1 MKKWYLH
8 CKKADFADISQKFN
22 ITPMLARII
31 RNRDIIGDD
40 AIKEYLYGTID
51 YMHSPYLFKGMSKAV
66 DMVFDAIKNNKKI
79 RVVGDYDVDGICSSY
94 ILKHTIKKLGGD
106 VDVKI
111 PDRVFDGY
119 GMNENMSDEAFN
131 DGIGLIITC
140 DNGVSAYEA
149 VDKAKSYGIDV
160 IVTDHHEVPYPL
172 VNADVIIDAK
182 QEGCTYPYKE
192 LCGGAVAYK
201 VAQALTERAKKEG
214 KKVEEIKEL
223 DKLMDELLLY
233 AGMATVADIVP
244 LTSENRIFA
253 KEGIKRLKITQNE
266 GLKALMSQKNIEQE
280 NINAFYIGFILGPC
294 INSAGRLKN
303 ALIAFN
309 LLEEKDPALAKKK
322 AMELVELNEVRKN
335 LTISQT
341 QIAIDQIE
349 RLAGN
354 IPNVLVIFLSDAHES
369 IAGIIAGRLKE
380 EYSRP
385 VLVITNSDEGLKGS
399 GRSVDKYNMIEALT
413 KNSDCFNKFGGHAKA
428 AGFTLADGMT
438 PEKLSE
444 ILNNDCDLAKE
455 ELEEKKWIDMQL
467 PFQYI
472 SEQFI
477 NELGRLEPFGQNNE
491 KPCFAEKNIKVNSIY
506 MSRNANCLKFNL
518 ENESG
523 FKIDGIM
530 FRNEEFIKEQYEI
543 LTNAKEKADGCLLV
557 SLIFYPYINYYR
569 GEKNLQLKIDEIKI
583 QN

>member
-31 RNRDIIGDD
+31 RNRDIVGDE
-40 AIKEYLYGTID
+40 AIKEYLYGSID
-51 YMHSPYLFKGMSKAV
+51 YMHNPYLFKGMSEAV
-66 DMVFDAIKNNKKI
+66 DIIFSAINANKKI

-94 ILKHTIKKLGGD
+94 ILKQSIKKIGGD
-106 VDVKI
+106 VDVRI

-119 GMNENMSDEAFN
+119 GMNENMSDEAFS
-131 DGIGLIITC
+131 DGVGLIITC

-149 VDKAKSYGIDV
+149 VNKARSFGIDV

-172 VNADVIIDAK
+172 INANVVIDAK

-201 VAQALTERAKKEG
+201 VAQALIERAKKIAKSVDE
-214 KKVEEIKEL
+214 KREL
-223 DKLMDELLLY
+223 DKLIDELLLY

-244 LTSENRIFA
+244 LTQENRIFA

-266 GLKALMSQKNIEQE
+266 GLKALMDSKNIEQE

-303 ALIAFN
+303 AAMAFD
-309 LLEEKDPALAKKK
+309 LLEEKDPEKAKEKAL
-322 AMELVELNEVRKN
+322 ELVELNEVRKN

-341 QIAIDQIE
+341 TLAMEQIDKMGE
-349 RLAGN
+349 N
-354 IPNVLVIFLSDAHES
+354 IPKVLVIYLSEAHES

-385 VLVITNSDEGLKGS
+385 ALVITNSDEGLKGS
-399 GRSVDKYNMIEALT
+399 ARSVENYNMIEALT

-428 AGFTLADGMT
+428 AGFTLASDMT
-438 PEKLSE
+438 AEKLSD
-444 ILNNDCDLAKE
+444 ILNRDCFIAE
-455 ELEEKKWIDMQL
+455 EDLEEKKWIDMQL

-477 NELGRLEPFGQNNE
+477 NELERLEPFGQKNE
-491 KPCFAEKNIKVNSIY
+491 KPCFAEKNVKVNSIY
-506 MSRNANCLKFNL
+506 MSRNANCLKLNL
-518 ENESG
+518 ENEAG
-523 FKIDGIM
+523 YKINGIM
-530 FRNEEFIKEQYEI
+530 FRNEEVIKEQYEI
-543 LTNAKEKADGCLLV
+543 LKNAKEKADGCLLV
-557 SLIFYPYINYYR
+557 SLIFYPYINYFR
-569 GEKNLQLKIDEIKI
+569 GEKSLQIKIDEII
-583 QN
+583 INQ